1 LKTKIKIVWDA
12 HRMPKSWT
20 DALGTHT
27 NPCGCKD
34 IRTRCPH
41 TFAETFE
48 VESGQPGPFF
58 LVFRLGTHI
67 LQYPLMHILALDV
80 EDAESAE
87 MWRKAEEVGIAGA
100 HEGLEEER
108 QAVERVRT
116 QKRRPGPDT
125 G

>member
-1 LKTKIKIVWDA
+1 MKTKIKIVWRA
-12 HRMPKSWT
+12 CVLPMSWT
-20 DALGTHT
+20 DALGKHT
-27 NPCGCKD
+27 NPCTCYGKD
-34 IRTRCPH
+34 TQCRAL
-41 TFAETFE
+41 FEETFE

-58 LVFRLGTHI
+58 LALRQGAHI
-67 LQYPLMHILALDV
+67 IQYPLMHILALDV

-108 QAVERVRT
+108 EAVERVQR
-116 QKRRPGPDT
+116 QKKNRADT